1 MENKRTL
8 GLNFTSSTE
17 ANIKV
22 WAPLANTVSIEFE
35 RGTLFNLLEAPMGF
49 WELTNLKVDEKDR
62 YRIIVDGKAFPD
74 PASLLQPEGVHKH
87 SQAFNLSKFPWC
99 DDNWK
104 GLTTEELIIYELHTG
119 TFSSEGT
126 FDGIVRKLDYLKEL
140 GITAI
145 ELMPVAQFPG
155 SRNWGYD
162 GVYPFAVQNTY
173 GGPERLQNL
182 VDSCHKKGL
191 AVILDV
197 VYNHLGPEGNYLPV
211 FGPVFTGKYSTPWGK
226 AINFDDEWCDGI
238 RTLCIENALMW
249 LRDFHIDGL
258 RLDAV
263 HAIKDFSAT
272 HIIREMKEKVEEL
285 NFTTSKKHFLICES
299 DLNDIRYISPF
310 AQGGYGMDATWCD
323 EFHHSLHAL
332 TTNERNGYYSD
343 FGNITHLAKALES
356 GFVYD
361 GQWSEHRKRKFGTK
375 TAGLAGNNFVV
386 FTQNHDQVG
395 NRMLGDRLST
405 MLDFELLK
413 VVAGTMLLSPFIPLI
428 FMGEEYAEKAPF
440 LYFIAHEDQELI
452 QLVREGR
459 KKEFKAFM
467 HSENVPNPDDI
478 ETFNA
483 SKLNWEHWSNNQK
496 HIFNFYKEL
505 IQLRKTIALLQNRE
519 RKSYSAKTAIAKNI
533 IELERKN
540 DNQRLIAVFNFEPEQ
555 IAFSSGL
562 LDTPEAQLL
571 LCSSDKKWGGDGSA
585 ATLNQS
591 SEVTIPGHSLTIWL
605 TNRIKNL

>member
-1 MENKRTL
+1 MEMVNKRTL
-8 GLNFTSSTE
+8 GLNLISPSE
-17 ANIKV
+17 ANIRV
-22 WAPLANTVSIEFE
+22 WAPAANSVSIELE
-35 RGTLFNLLEAPMGF
+35 RGALFNLLEAPMGF
-49 WELTNLKVDEKDR
+49 WELANLKINEGDL
-62 YRIIVDGKAFPD
+62 YRIIVDGNAYPD

-87 SQAFNLSKFPWC
+87 SQAFNLNNFPWC
-99 DDNWK
+99 DGNWK
-104 GLTTEELIIYELHTG
+104 GLATEDLIIYELHTG
-119 TFSSEGT
+119 TFSSEGN
-126 FDGIVRKLDYLKEL
+126 FDGIVSKLDHLKEL

-155 SRNWGYD
+155 NRNWGYD

-182 VDSCHKKGL
+182 VDNCHKKGI

-197 VYNHLGPEGNYLPV
+197 VYNHFGPEGNYLPV
-211 FGPVFTGKYSTPWGK
+211 FGPVFTEKYTTPWGK

-238 RTLCIENALMW
+238 RTFCIENALMW

-272 HIIREMKEKVEEL
+272 HILREIKEKVEEL
-285 NFTTSKKHFLICES
+285 NFATSKKHFLICES

-310 AQGGYGMDATWCD
+310 AQGGYELDATWSD

-332 TTNERNGYYSD
+332 TTREKNGYYSD
-343 FGNITHLAKALES
+343 FGNITHMVKALDS
-356 GFVYD
+356 AFVYD

-375 TAGLAGNNFVV
+375 TAGLAGNHFVV

-440 LYFIAHEDQELI
+440 LYFIDHGDEELI
-452 QLVREGR
+452 RLVREGR

-467 HSENVPNPDDI
+467 NSENVPDPDDI
-478 ETFNA
+478 ETFNT
-483 SKLNWEHWSNNQK
+483 SKLNWSHWSNNQTY
-496 HIFNFYKEL
+496 IYNFYKEL
-505 IQLRKTIALLQNRE
+505 IQLRKTIGPLKNRE
-519 RKSYSAKTAIAKNI
+519 RKSYSAKPVISKNI

-540 DNQRLIAVFNFEPEQ
+540 DNQRLIAVFNFEPDP
-555 IAFSSGL
+555 IAFTSAF
-562 LDTPEAQLL
+562 LDTSEAQLL
-571 LCSSDKKWGGDGSA
+571 LCSSHKKWGGNGSA
-585 ATLNQS
+585 ATINQTP
-591 SEVTIPGHSLTIWL
+591 EVSIPGHSLAVWL
-605 TNRIKNL
+605 TN